1 KNKLAFLNSPLA
13 LTNLPPHSPF
23 HSSFIFFFIINIKH
37 TDPLSRRN
45 LPTPPTV
52 SLILIMEEIKLLD
65 LTLVPVG
72 LILML
77 SYHLWLLSQVMNH
90 PSNTTIG
97 VNAINRRFWARAM
110 MAEPSKNGILA
121 VQTLRNN
128 IMASTLLATTAIM
141 LCSLIVM
148 LLAGNPGARSAEGL
162 SIRYYSHASLLINVP
177 TNNNTTGY
185 GEYVVRSL
193 NRGGYFWSLGLRGF
207 YFSLPMFMWIFGP
220 IPMFSSCLLLV
231 FVLYFLDFTSDTQ
244 IMDLKVTPT
253 LPPPVNIP
261 GQCNV

>member
-1 KNKLAFLNSPLA
+1 
-13 LTNLPPHSPF
+13 
-23 HSSFIFFFIINIKH
+23 
-37 TDPLSRRN
+37 
-45 LPTPPTV
+45 
-52 SLILIMEEIKLLD
+52 MEEIKLLD

-162 SIRYYSHASLLINVP
+162 VLGDKSKFGLSLKFFSLMLCFLTAFLMTVQSIRYYSHASLLINVP